1 MSSKYYYCIFFYFC
15 NSETGEAEYFKTYVM
30 PAPIA
35 IDCEFN
41 KDGTFKNLDKIRYK
55 FQYSLKSKIRTPFNK
70 YNTLVDRALL
80 ISTGYTS
87 KGINRLI
94 HNTEGDF
101 YVLKK

>member
-1 MSSKYYYCIFFYFC
+1 
-15 NSETGEAEYFKTYVM
+15 M

-41 KDGTFKNLDKIRYK
+41 KDGTFKKLGQKSDTNFNTVLNL
-55 FQYSLKSKIRTPFNK
+55 KIRTPFNK

>member
-41 KDGTFKNLDKIRYK
+41 KDGTFKKLGQKSDTNFNTVLNL
-55 FQYSLKSKIRTPFNK
+55 KIRTPLTN
-70 YNTLVDRALL
+70 
-80 ISTGYTS
+80 I
-87 KGINRLI
+87 I
-94 HNTEGDF
+94 H
-101 YVLKK
+101 

>member
-41 KDGTFKNLDKIRYK
+41 KDGTFKKLGQKSDTNFNTVLNLK
-55 FQYSLKSKIRTPFNK
+55 
-70 YNTLVDRALL
+70 
-80 ISTGYTS
+80 
-87 KGINRLI
+87 
-94 HNTEGDF
+94 
-101 YVLKK
+101 